1 MSASPTSLRMMNI
14 SVLGKGKITVQQL
27 IDDPNNT
34 LLLDSVP
41 PDAMVYPASG
51 VIGSSKTSK
60 IIHVGDS
67 VKIYISSTEV
77 NRFGPHMHCTYL
89 ITIII
94 NFI

>member
-1 MSASPTSLRMMNI
+1 MI
-14 SVLGKGKITVQQL
+14 VQQL

-67 VKIYISSTEV
+67 VHICISSTDV
-77 NRFGPHMHCTYL
+77 NRFGPQMLT
-89 ITIII
+89 
-94 NFI
+94 

>member
-1 MSASPTSLRMMNI
+1 MMNI

-94 NFI
+94 NLIELL